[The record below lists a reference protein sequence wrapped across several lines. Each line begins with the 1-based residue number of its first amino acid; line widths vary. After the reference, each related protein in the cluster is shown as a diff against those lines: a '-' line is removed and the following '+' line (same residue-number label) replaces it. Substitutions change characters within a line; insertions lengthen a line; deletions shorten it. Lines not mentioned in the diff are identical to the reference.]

1 MSSSTNRGQQSKTAT
16 TSARSPARI
25 ITYTI
30 ALRRAYNAQTSQP
43 PLHARNFDTDPNT
56 IAMGHCISTTSST
69 SRSSGSSLAG
79 TATTITDLTDAEG
92 QHTRATSR
100 IDAPANTPSN
110 SENHPNPPKW
120 KRSVASETA
129 VPDPSPVGGLRGSA
143 RRRKTAG
150 LFFFKEPANLQRHGN
165 NHNTSAQ
172 QQPTAGFDHFASKAL
187 PPTPPPS
194 TPTSHKSSSTAATT
208 SNHAAVAAA
217 AAVGVRKAEPTPKP
231 SLTITVPPTPLSPLS
246 STTITTTT
254 STPPSPIYTFTPL
267 PDRLDPQGT
276 HAHSIRSL
284 RKTFKRHSLSTRA
297 LRRAYLYSLPHA
309 KWADA
314 ARWLHDNRRDLWE
327 DAEEEAVGYT
337 WLEADGYAD
346 IMRARL
352 GKAKFCWEW
361 VAMYGEKGGTRVEVG
376 EAQERLFGEEWAF
389 KKGVWGER
397 TGPSEVEEGPRGERV
412 ENL

>member
-56 IAMGHCISTTSST
+56 IAMGHCISTRSST

-246 STTITTTT
+246 STTITTTW
-254 STPPSPIYTFTPL
+254 TF
-267 PDRLDPQGT
+267 
-276 HAHSIRSL
+276 
-284 RKTFKRHSLSTRA
+284 
-297 LRRAYLYSLPHA
+297 
-309 KWADA
+309 
-314 ARWLHDNRRDLWE
+314 
-327 DAEEEAVGYT
+327 
-337 WLEADGYAD
+337 
-346 IMRARL
+346 
-352 GKAKFCWEW
+352 
-361 VAMYGEKGGTRVEVG
+361 
-376 EAQERLFGEEWAF
+376 
-389 KKGVWGER
+389 
-397 TGPSEVEEGPRGERV
+397 
-412 ENL
+412 